1 MIIGYARV
9 SKDDQNLNRQID
21 QLTAYG
27 AEKIIQEKF
36 TGTRQKRPGI
46 TQLLQ
51 TIRAHD
57 VVVVESISR
66 LGRNTLDILNLI
78 QLLHQKQIKFVS
90 LKEQMDT
97 ETPTGRAMLQMMSV
111 IAELERNLLAD
122 RVKEGIAA
130 SRKRGVTV
138 GRPRIAQEKL
148 DIAIR
153 MYQSGDYSVKEIL
166 ATNQIS
172 SGTFYREVNRLK
184 LKSSNEKTNNLTN
197 LSPGYS
203 PFYRYFSFGC
213 SIDPKLTVAS
223 LDQF

>member
-130 SRKRGVTV
+130 SRRRGVTV

-184 LKSSNEKTNNLTN
+184 LKKLK
-197 LSPGYS
+197 
-203 PFYRYFSFGC
+203 RKD
-213 SIDPKLTVAS
+213 DPSAS
-223 LDQF
+223 HN

>member
-21 QLTAYG
+21 QLMAYG

-36 TGTRQKRPGI
+36 TGTRQRRPGI

-130 SRKRGVTV
+130 SRRRGVTV

-166 ATNQIS
+166 PTNQIS

-184 LKSSNEKTNNLTN
+184 LKKLK
-197 LSPGYS
+197 
-203 PFYRYFSFGC
+203 RKD
-213 SIDPKLTVAS
+213 DPSAS
-223 LDQF
+223 HN

>member
-21 QLTAYG
+21 QLMAYG
-27 AEKIIQEKF
+27 VEKIIQEKF
-36 TGTRQKRPGI
+36 TGTRQRRPGI

-78 QLLHQKQIKFVS
+78 QLLHQKQIKFIS

-130 SRKRGVTV
+130 SRRRGVTV

-184 LKSSNEKTNNLTN
+184 LKKLK
-197 LSPGYS
+197 
-203 PFYRYFSFGC
+203 RKD
-213 SIDPKLTVAS
+213 DPSAS
-223 LDQF
+223 HN

>member
-1 MIIGYARV
+1 M
-9 SKDDQNLNRQID
+9 
-21 QLTAYG
+21 AYG

-36 TGTRQKRPGI
+36 TGTRQRRPGI

-130 SRKRGVTV
+130 SRRRGVTV

-184 LKSSNEKTNNLTN
+184 LKKLK
-197 LSPGYS
+197 
-203 PFYRYFSFGC
+203 RKD
-213 SIDPKLTVAS
+213 DPSAS
-223 LDQF
+223 HN

>member
-1 MIIGYARV
+1 M

-51 TIRAHD
+51 IIRAHD

-130 SRKRGVTV
+130 SRRRGVTV
-138 GRPRIAQEKL
+138 GLPRIAQEKL

-166 ATNQIS
+166 TINQIS

-184 LKSSNEKTNNLTN
+184 LKRLK
-197 LSPGYS
+197 
-203 PFYRYFSFGC
+203 RKD
-213 SIDPKLTVAS
+213 DPSAS
-223 LDQF
+223 HN

>member
-21 QLTAYG
+21 QLMAYG

-36 TGTRQKRPGI
+36 TGTRQRRPGI

-130 SRKRGVTV
+130 SRRRGVTV

-166 ATNQIS
+166 VTNQIS

-184 LKSSNEKTNNLTN
+184 LKKLK
-197 LSPGYS
+197 
-203 PFYRYFSFGC
+203 RKD
-213 SIDPKLTVAS
+213 DPSAS
-223 LDQF
+223 HN

>member
-46 TQLLQ
+46 TQLFQ

-78 QLLHQKQIKFVS
+78 QLLHQKQIKLVS

-184 LKSSNEKTNNLTN
+184 LKKLKRKNEQ
-197 LSPGYS
+197 PH
-203 PFYRYFSFGC
+203 
-213 SIDPKLTVAS
+213 
-223 LDQF
+223 

>member
-1 MIIGYARV
+1 M
-9 SKDDQNLNRQID
+9 
-21 QLTAYG
+21 
-27 AEKIIQEKF
+27 
-36 TGTRQKRPGI
+36 
-46 TQLLQ
+46 LQ
-51 TIRAHD
+51 ST
-57 VVVVESISR
+57 
-66 LGRNTLDILNLI
+66 
-78 QLLHQKQIKFVS
+78 KFVS

-130 SRKRGVTV
+130 SRRRGVTV

-184 LKSSNEKTNNLTN
+184 LKK
-197 LSPGYS
+197 
-203 PFYRYFSFGC
+203 
-213 SIDPKLTVAS
+213 A
-223 LDQF
+223 

>member
-9 SKDDQNLNRQID
+9 SKDDPNLNRQID
-21 QLTAYG
+21 QLMAYG

-36 TGTRQKRPGI
+36 TGTRQRRPGI

-130 SRKRGVTV
+130 SRRRGVTV

-184 LKSSNEKTNNLTN
+184 LKKLK
-197 LSPGYS
+197 
-203 PFYRYFSFGC
+203 RKD
-213 SIDPKLTVAS
+213 DPSAS
-223 LDQF
+223 HN

>member
-21 QLTAYG
+21 QLMAYG

-36 TGTRQKRPGI
+36 TGTRQRRPGI

-130 SRKRGVTV
+130 SRRRGVTV

-153 MYQSGDYSVKEIL
+153 KYQSGDYSVKEIL

-184 LKSSNEKTNNLTN
+184 LKKLK
-197 LSPGYS
+197 
-203 PFYRYFSFGC
+203 RKD
-213 SIDPKLTVAS
+213 DPSAS
-223 LDQF
+223 HN

>member
-21 QLTAYG
+21 QLMAYG

-36 TGTRQKRPGI
+36 TRTRQRRPGI

-66 LGRNTLDILNLI
+66 LGHNTLDILNLI

-90 LKEQMDT
+90 LEEQMDT

-130 SRKRGVTV
+130 SRRRGVTV
-138 GRPRIAQEKL
+138 GRPRIAQEKMTHL
-148 DIAIR
+148 
-153 MYQSGDYSVKEIL
+153 L
-166 ATNQIS
+166 
-172 SGTFYREVNRLK
+172 
-184 LKSSNEKTNNLTN
+184 LTTD
-197 LSPGYS
+197 
-203 PFYRYFSFGC
+203 F
-213 SIDPKLTVAS
+213 
-223 LDQF
+223 

>member
-21 QLTAYG
+21 QLMAYG

-36 TGTRQKRPGI
+36 TRTRQRRPGI

-130 SRKRGVTV
+130 SRRRGVTV

-166 ATNQIS
+166 PTNQIS

-184 LKSSNEKTNNLTN
+184 LKKLK
-197 LSPGYS
+197 
-203 PFYRYFSFGC
+203 RKD
-213 SIDPKLTVAS
+213 DPSAS
-223 LDQF
+223 HN

>member
-21 QLTAYG
+21 QLMAYG

-36 TGTRQKRPGI
+36 TGTRQRRPGI

-51 TIRAHD
+51 TIRTHD

-130 SRKRGVTV
+130 SRRRGVTV

-184 LKSSNEKTNNLTN
+184 LKKLK
-197 LSPGYS
+197 
-203 PFYRYFSFGC
+203 RKD
-213 SIDPKLTVAS
+213 DPSAS
-223 LDQF
+223 HN